1 MRSDNYQR
9 EIKIVTNSGPS
20 AEPLTVA
27 ELKARLRIDHSSED
41 DLIESLG
48 KAARELIEGWTGC
61 RMMTRT
67 EYLYLDSFPPCDA
80 IVIPVAPVTAVA
92 SVKLYDEDDA
102 ATTMAAADYMVDLKG
117 HVAAVRL
124 KSGKSWPTI
133 DAEERVANAVEVAF
147 TSGYASAGAVP
158 ERLKTALH
166 LLTAHLYENR
176 EATTPL
182 ELRELPMGLQ
192 TVILPFVVWERKL

>member
-9 EIKIVTNSGPS
+9 EVKIVPNSGPS

-27 ELKARLRIDHSSED
+27 ELKSRLRIDHSSED
-41 DLIESLG
+41 TLIEALG

-67 EYLYLDSFPPCDA
+67 EYLYLDSFPPCDG

-92 SVKLYDEDDA
+92 SVKVYDEDNV
-102 ATTMAAADYMVDLKG
+102 ATTMDTADYMVDLNG
-117 HVAAVRL
+117 PVAKVLL
-124 KSGKSWPTI
+124 KSEASWPTI

-147 TSGYASAGAVP
+147 TSGYASSGAVP

-166 LLTAHLYENR
+166 LLTGHLYENR

-182 ELRELPMGLQ
+182 ELHELPLGLQ
-192 TVILPFVVWERKL
+192 AVIQPFVVWERKL

>member
-9 EIKIVTNSGPS
+9 EVKIVPNTGPS

-27 ELKARLRIDHSSED
+27 ELKARLRVDHSAED
-41 DLIESLG
+41 TLIEAFG

-67 EYLYLDSFPPCDA
+67 EYLYLDDFPPCDG

-102 ATTMAAADYMVDLKG
+102 ATTMDTADYMVDLKG

-124 KSGKSWPTI
+124 KAGKSWPTI
-133 DAEERVANAVEVAF
+133 AAEERAANAVEVAF

-166 LLTAHLYENR
+166 LLTGHLYEHR

-182 ELRELPMGLQ
+182 TITELPVGLQ
-192 TVILPFVVWERKL
+192 AVIQPFVVWERKL

>member
-9 EIKIVTNSGPS
+9 EVKVVQATAPA
-20 AEPLTVA
+20 AEPLSVA

-41 DLIESLG
+41 TLIEAFG
-48 KAARELIEGWTGC
+48 KAARELIEGWTGH
-61 RMMTRT
+61 RMMPRT
-67 EYLYLDSFPPCDA
+67 EYLYLDDYPPGDA
-80 IVIPVAPVTAVA
+80 IVIPVAPVSAVTH
-92 SVKLYDEDDA
+92 VKTIDEDDA
-102 ATTMAAADYMVDLKG
+102 ETTFGASNYYVDLNG
-117 HVAAVRL
+117 ALPVIRL
-124 KSGKSWPTI
+124 KADVSWPTI
-133 DAEERVANAVEVAF
+133 GTDLRVANAVEVLFA
-147 TSGYASAGAVP
+147 SGYASAGAVP

-166 LLTAHLYENR
+166 LLTGHLYENR